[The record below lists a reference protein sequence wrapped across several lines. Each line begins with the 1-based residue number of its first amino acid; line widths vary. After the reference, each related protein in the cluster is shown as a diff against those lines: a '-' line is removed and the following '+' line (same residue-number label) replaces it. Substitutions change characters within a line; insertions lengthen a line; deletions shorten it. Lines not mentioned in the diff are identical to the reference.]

1 MKSNQNSKKEN
12 NSLNRISM
20 LLQKPN
26 AKTIISQVPNDLPAN
41 TVNIDISHNAIR
53 SLRGI

>member
-26 AKTIISQVPNDLPAN
+26 TKRIISQVPNDLPVN
-41 TVNIDISHNAIR
+41 TLNIDISHNAIR
-53 SLRGI
+53 SLGGI